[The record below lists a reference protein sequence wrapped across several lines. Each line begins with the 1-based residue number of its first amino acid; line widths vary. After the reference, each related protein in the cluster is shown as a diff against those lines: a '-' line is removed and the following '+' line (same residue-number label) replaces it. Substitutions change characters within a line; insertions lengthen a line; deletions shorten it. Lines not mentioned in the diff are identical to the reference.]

1 MSLFPSMLFT
11 DVSSARAVSAF
22 RKIGFWI
29 SATRGS
35 KHVGMTNG
43 MRKITIPR
51 HSRLNPYT
59 LKGIIKD
66 AGLTDAEFKE
76 LL

>member
-1 MSLFPSMLFT
+1 MLFT
-11 DVSSARAVSAF
+11 DVSHARAVKVFGKA
-22 RKIGFWI
+22 GFWI
-29 SATRGS
+29 VRVSGS
-35 KHVGMTNG
+35 KHTGMTNG
-43 MRKITIPR
+43 VRKIIIPR

-59 LKGIIKD
+59 LKGIIRD

>member
-1 MSLFPSMLFT
+1 MLFT

-22 RKIGFWI
+22 KKIGFWV
-29 SATRGS
+29 STTRGK
-35 KHVGMTNG
+35 KHIGMSNG
-43 MRKITIPR
+43 FRKLTIPR
-51 HSRLNPYT
+51 HSRINPYT

-66 AGLTDAEFKE
+66 AGITDTEFKN